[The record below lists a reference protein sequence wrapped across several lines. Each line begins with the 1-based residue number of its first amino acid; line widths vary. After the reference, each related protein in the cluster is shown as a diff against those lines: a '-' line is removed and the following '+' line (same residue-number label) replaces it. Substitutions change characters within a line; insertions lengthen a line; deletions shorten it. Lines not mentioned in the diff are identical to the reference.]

1 MCVFIY
7 IYMCVCV
14 CVCLYIYIYMN
25 HFAVYLKLT
34 QHCKSTVLQYKIKIK
49 KNGVKGDQEKKIST
63 VNF

>member
-1 MCVFIY
+1 
-7 IYMCVCV
+7 
-14 CVCLYIYIYMN
+14 MN

-63 VNF
+63 VNFWRKEIFVVNQE